1 LTPATLSCHSSGDGL
16 QIEND
21 RPDETHLC
29 QDEQGSTP
37 RAFSPTSPNSCPR
50 STETKMGRSSKAE
63 TETCEAWL
71 GTLFWL
77 LGCNNQMQN
86 PIPAST
92 IEAKMSQ
99 TMSVTCFESK
109 PVSLILSLD
118 ISNSLIGTPFIE
130 SFPVSMQQTF
140 EIIGA
145 FVQKLRTYF
154 YIRIR
159 FH

>member
-1 LTPATLSCHSSGDGL
+1 
-16 QIEND
+16 
-21 RPDETHLC
+21 
-29 QDEQGSTP
+29 
-37 RAFSPTSPNSCPR
+37 
-50 STETKMGRSSKAE
+50 MGRSSKAE
-63 TETCEAWL
+63 TESCEASL
-71 GTLFWL
+71 GTSPCLA
-77 LGCNNQMQN
+77 GCSIQMAN

-92 IEAKMSQ
+92 TEAKMSQ

-118 ISNSLIGTPFIE
+118 ISNSLMGTPFIE
-130 SFPVSMQQTF
+130 SFQVCMQQAF

-145 FVQKLRTYF
+145 GVPKLRTDF